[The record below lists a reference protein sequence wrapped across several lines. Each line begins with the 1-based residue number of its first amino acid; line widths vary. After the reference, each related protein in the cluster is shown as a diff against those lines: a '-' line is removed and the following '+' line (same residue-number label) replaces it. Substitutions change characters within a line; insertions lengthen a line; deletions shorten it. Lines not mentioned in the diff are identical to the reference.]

1 VFAAAFGAILGGPLS
16 DKWGRRKTIILLAV
30 LFFVGTLFC
39 VFAPGTS
46 GLAFTSLVIG
56 RILLGLAVGAAS
68 GVVPVFLA
76 EMAPFE
82 IRGSLSGRNEFMI
95 VAGQL
100 AAYVINAIIGST
112 LGHIDGVWRIMLAVC
127 ALPAIFLFVGMLR
140 VPESPRW
147 LVDRGRTDEALKV
160 MEQIRTP
167 ERAAAELQQM
177 QVLAQEDQSVARTG
191 WREVFHNKHLMR
203 IVLIGIGVGA
213 VQQLTG
219 INSIMYYGQS
229 VLVESGFKESAA
241 LIAQLGPGIIAV
253 VGATI
258 ALRLMDRMDRR
269 KTFLFGVSMTTVA
282 HVLIGVFSMLLPV
295 GNAARPWVILLLVIL
310 FVGATQTFLNIAIWV
325 YLAEIFPLRMRGF
338 GTGVSI
344 FFLWTINGFLSL
356 FFPSMVSAMSITGTF
371 FLFAVLGAL
380 SWLFVFKF
388 VPETRG
394 RSLEQLDDD
403 VTTGAIYAVKA
414 GDANE

>member
-1 VFAAAFGAILGGPLS
+1 
-16 DKWGRRKTIILLAV
+16 
-30 LFFVGTLFC
+30 
-39 VFAPGTS
+39 
-46 GLAFTSLVIG
+46 
-56 RILLGLAVGAAS
+56 
-68 GVVPVFLA
+68 
-76 EMAPFE
+76 
-82 IRGSLSGRNEFMI
+82 
-95 VAGQL
+95 
-100 AAYVINAIIGST
+100 
-112 LGHIDGVWRIMLAVC
+112 MLAVC